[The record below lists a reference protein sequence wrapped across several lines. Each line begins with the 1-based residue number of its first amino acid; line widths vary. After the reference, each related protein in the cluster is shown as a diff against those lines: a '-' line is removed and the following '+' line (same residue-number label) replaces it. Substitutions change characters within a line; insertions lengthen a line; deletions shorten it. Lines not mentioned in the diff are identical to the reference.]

1 MKDTEL
7 ENAVKESVKRGLKGT
22 TTGTD
27 LLNIIRFQNR
37 ETKDLPIHDVI
48 DLILLSVAYN

>member
-1 MKDTEL
+1 MKDIEL

-37 ETKDLPIHDVI
+37 KTKDLSNYDVI

>member
-22 TTGTD
+22 TTGID

-37 ETKDLPIHDVI
+37 KTKDLPIHDVI